1 MLTAIL
7 LLTTGCLLVL
17 GATLCGFSK
26 SGPQET
32 LGGVIIMMGVLAGLV
47 SGLTWWAGL

>member
-7 LLTTGCLLVL
+7 LLIAGGLLVL
-17 GATLCGFSK
+17 GSTLCAYSK

-32 LGGVIIMMGVLAGLV
+32 LGGVLIMFGVLAGLV

>member
-7 LLTTGCLLVL
+7 LLVTGCLLVL
-17 GATLCGFSK
+17 GSLLCSYAK

-32 LGGVIIMMGVLAGLV
+32 LGGAMIMVGILAGMVGTLC
-47 SGLTWWAGL
+47 WWAGL